1 MDVGE
6 GWDLESEDGMSCYGE
21 ESIRAE
27 LDDDDDVP
35 NEFITVNVE
44 RKSSTGSQASADSL
58 DAAEEFEPVQV
69 DLASIRTALTMYQ
82 RHNKKKISMSKIVEE
97 EKVPLK

>member
-1 MDVGE
+1 
-6 GWDLESEDGMSCYGE
+6 MSCYGE

-27 LDDDDDVP
+27 LDDDDVP
-35 NEFITVNVE
+35 NEYITVNVE

-82 RHNKKKISMSKIVEE
+82 RHNKKISMSKIVEE
-97 EKVPLK
+97 EKVPPK

>member
-1 MDVGE
+1 
-6 GWDLESEDGMSCYGE
+6 MSCYGE

-27 LDDDDDVP
+27 LDDDVP
-35 NEFITVNVE
+35 NEYITVNVE

-58 DAAEEFEPVQV
+58 DAAEDFVPVQV

-82 RHNKKKISMSKIVEE
+82 RHNKKISMSKIVEE
-97 EKVPLK
+97 EKVPPK

>member
-1 MDVGE
+1 M
-6 GWDLESEDGMSCYGE
+6 ESEDGMSCYGE
-21 ESIRAE
+21 DSIRAE
-27 LDDDDDVP
+27 LDDDDVP

-82 RHNKKKISMSKIVEE
+82 RHHKKKISMSKIVEE
-97 EKVPLK
+97 EKVPPK

>member
-21 ESIRAE
+21 DSIRAE
-27 LDDDDDVP
+27 LDDDDVP

-44 RKSSTGSQASADSL
+44 RKSSTGSQVSADSL
-58 DAAEEFEPVQV
+58 DAAEDFEPVQV

-97 EKVPLK
+97 EKAPPK